1 MIQFYDSFTIT
12 VLTLLE
18 DCGFCAKGEGG
29 PFVAEGH
36 LRRGGKLPLNTDGG
50 GLSSC
55 HSGMRGI
62 FLIIEAVR
70 QLRGQGGAAQV
81 PGAEVALCAV
91 GSGGFLSGIG
101 TVLLGRDATCH
112 ACAATGSGDSDGSDP
127 RPGMEAAEA
136 GARRAGASLLRG
148 RSARRAAL
156 QRCPKCGHVQFYPR
170 AVCTACG
177 ADPEWA
183 QASGRG
189 SVHTYTVVR
198 QNGMPPF
205 KEELPYV
212 VAMVELPE
220 GVRMMGNVTDCA
232 VDEVGVGTKLEAY
245 AVEFEPGLALPF
257 WRPQR

>member
-1 MIQFYDSFTIT
+1 MEVI
-12 VLTLLE
+12 
-18 DCGFCAKGEGG
+18 
-29 PFVAEGH
+29 
-36 LRRGGKLPLNTDGG
+36 
-50 GLSSC
+50 
-55 HSGMRGI
+55 
-62 FLIIEAVR
+62 
-70 QLRGQGGAAQV
+70 RGQEWKRPK
-81 PGAEVALCAV
+81 PGPDALE
-91 GSGGFLSGIG
+91 
-101 TVLLGRDATCH
+101 
-112 ACAATGSGDSDGSDP
+112 
-127 RPGMEAAEA
+127 RPFFEAA
-136 GARRAGASLLRG
+136 ARGELLY
-148 RSARRAAL
+148 

-205 KEELPYV
+205 ADELPYV

-232 VDEVGVGTKLEAY
+232 PDEVGVGTKLEAY